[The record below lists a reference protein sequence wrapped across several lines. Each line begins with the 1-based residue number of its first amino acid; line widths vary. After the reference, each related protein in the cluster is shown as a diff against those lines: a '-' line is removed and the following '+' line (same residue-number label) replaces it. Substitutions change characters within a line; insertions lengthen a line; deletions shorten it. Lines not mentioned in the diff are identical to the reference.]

1 MMGQRSSCAGGTRRT
16 ALRRRGSLFPSVGN
30 QGNPGEKIGEVL
42 IIPIYLEFFFLFS
55 PVSFS
60 IFFIYFFSL
69 SPLSLSLS
77 HSYSLTNL

>member
-1 MMGQRSSCAGGTRRT
+1 MGQRSSCAGGTRRT

-60 IFFIYFFSL
+60 FIS
-69 SPLSLSLS
+69 SLSLSLS
-77 HSYSLTNL
+77 LSLTLILRSHGS